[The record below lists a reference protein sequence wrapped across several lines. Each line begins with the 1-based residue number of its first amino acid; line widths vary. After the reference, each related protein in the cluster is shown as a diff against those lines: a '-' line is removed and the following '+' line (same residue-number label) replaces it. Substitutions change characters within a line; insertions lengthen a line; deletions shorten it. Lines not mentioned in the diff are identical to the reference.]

1 MYAVV
6 RTGGKQYR
14 VQPGQQIRVERLPGE
29 PGEALELTDVLLLE
43 RDGTVTVGSPL
54 VENARVLTEIL
65 AQGRDR
71 KIRVFKYKSK
81 VRYRRLTGHRQRHT
95 LLAVKEIVEPGRK
108 PAATRSRRRRSPT
121 PGDPAPTAAEP
132 APEGAPSASSARA
145 QSERT
150 PAKDAAEAAAA
161 AAPPDSAEA
170 APSARSARADKLQP
184 AEPETAT
191 PPKPR
196 PSRARRRPA
205 PAEPEEA

>member
-14 VQPGQQIRVERLPGE
+14 VEPGQQIRVERLPGE

-108 PAATRSRRRRSPT
+108 PAATRSRRRRSST

-132 APEGAPSASSARA
+132 APEGA
-145 QSERT
+145 QRT
-150 PAKDAAEAAAA
+150 PAKDAAEGAA

-170 APSARSARADKLQP
+170 AQP

-196 PSRARRRPA
+196 RSRARRRPPA
-205 PAEPEEA
+205 AEPEEA